1 MFPHACKLGLEGI
14 VSKRKDSPYRSGRTP
29 DWVKTKNPSSPAAKR
44 EAEEDWGPQT
54 LMPFRLAD
62 YLFDMVRL
70 ACDKCPRKGQYLKSS
85 LMHRFGR
92 DQNMV
97 DLRLILAADCPK
109 VVANKFGDLCGAIY
123 PDLAGR

>member
-1 MFPHACKLGLEGI
+1 MHA
-14 VSKRKDSPYRSGRTP
+14 RTP
-29 DWVKTKNPSSPAAKR
+29 SSSP
-44 EAEEDWGPQT
+44 PT
-54 LMPFRLAD
+54 LR
-62 YLFDMVRL
+62 
-70 ACDKCPRKGQYLKSS
+70 
-85 LMHRFGR
+85 RFGR

>member
-1 MFPHACKLGLEGI
+1 L
-14 VSKRKDSPYRSGRTP
+14 
-29 DWVKTKNPSSPAAKR
+29 
-44 EAEEDWGPQT
+44 GPQT

-62 YLFDMVRL
+62 YPFDMVRL
-70 ACDKCPRKGQYLKSS
+70 ACEKCPRKGQYLKSS